1 MADRT
6 TMNERRRHPRVRL
19 RPPVQG
25 TAGSL
30 PLFVLDVSNGGL
42 RVAHKSQLPD
52 HAGICQVDLPSSKGT
67 IHLDC
72 AIVHTSME
80 HAQAA
85 AETVFHSGLRIVKAD
100 RRLAEIIESG
110 GEEQD

>member
-1 MADRT
+1 MADRKQ
-6 TMNERRRHPRVRL
+6 MKERRRHPRVRL

-25 TAGSL
+25 TAGAL

-52 HAGICQVDLPSSKGT
+52 NAGICAVDLPSPKGT

-72 AIVHTSME
+72 AVVHTSME

-85 AETVFHSGLRIVKAD
+85 ADTVFHSGLRIVKAD
-100 RRLAEIIESG
+100 DGLSEIIESG
-110 GEEQD
+110 EEEVD